1 MGKEFDPFQYKAS
14 FGRVKMSKPGVNGKV
29 KRHHKKALLSM
40 RISLILMV
48 ITKSGIFNTLN
59 PIVSGGQGWSRSI
72 FPYFFHRW
80 TYCVHIPYIDT
91 QIPNFQQQQNF

>member
-1 MGKEFDPFQYKAS
+1 MRPGMGKEFDPFQYKAS

-59 PIVSGGQGWSRSI
+59 PIVSVGQGWSRSI
-72 FPYFFHRW
+72 FFPYRKTLCPCSIYRH
-80 TYCVHIPYIDT
+80 TNP
-91 QIPNFQQQQNF
+91 